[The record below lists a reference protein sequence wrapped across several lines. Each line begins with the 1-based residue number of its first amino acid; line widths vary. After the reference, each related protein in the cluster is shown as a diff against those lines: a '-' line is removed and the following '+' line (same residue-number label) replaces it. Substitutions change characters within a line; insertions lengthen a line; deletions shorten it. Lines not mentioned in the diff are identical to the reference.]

1 MKRGSLQ
8 HEVVRSIIDNSSFD
22 EVMAFYEHVDTRMID
37 LKQELETN
45 LSKYVEQI
53 GTETNIMWKVTAD
66 KVSLYLNT
74 GINLYVKFYIEGHMI
89 QLARGNSVGIF
100 IDIGSEDKDADISQY
115 DKNIQDVLK
124 IWLPL
129 TRKISNKRK
138 ELGRR
143 GGVVETNKL

>member
-1 MKRGSLQ
+1 MMRGVVSLQ

-22 EVMAFYEHVDTRMID
+22 EVMAFYEHVDTRRID

-53 GTETNIMWKVTAD
+53 GTETNIMWQVTAY

-74 GINLYVKFYIEGHMI
+74 GIKLYVKFYIEGHMI

-100 IDIGSEDKDADISQY
+100 IDIGSEDKDTDISQY

-129 TRKISNKRK
+129 ARKISDKRK

-143 GGVVETNKL
+143 GGVA